1 MKTAILQD
9 KFLDLVNLVLTIT
22 WYTFNSQFYQQTDG
36 VAMRGQHLQ
45 PQQKFICRLMNVLP
59 YLRQY
64 NFQNFGK
71 DLLITFILFFR
82 EALLIKS
89 LQELLTTTAC
99 LSQKQTQTTDI
110 KEEET
115 RMSINLRYIEGTIEK
130 LRRMLKSQK
139 IKSTFYTESTLRKPL
154 RKSKDRVV
162 TNIVVNAKQSPSV
175 NLNDL

>member
-1 MKTAILQD
+1 MQAHECIAISTAIQLPKLWEGFVDNVYSILQGSIIN
-9 KFLDLVNLVLTIT
+9 KIFTRIT
-22 WYTFNSQFYQQTDG
+22 NNYS
-36 VAMRGQHLQ
+36 L
-45 PQQKFICRLMNVLP
+45 PQ
-59 YLRQY
+59 
-64 NFQNFGK
+64 
-71 DLLITFILFFR
+71 
-82 EALLIKS
+82 
-89 LQELLTTTAC
+89 
-99 LSQKQTQTTDI
+99 SQKQTQTTDI

>member
-1 MKTAILQD
+1 M
-9 KFLDLVNLVLTIT
+9 
-22 WYTFNSQFYQQTDG
+22 
-36 VAMRGQHLQ
+36 
-45 PQQKFICRLMNVLP
+45 PQ
-59 YLRQY
+59 
-64 NFQNFGK
+64 
-71 DLLITFILFFR
+71 
-82 EALLIKS
+82 
-89 LQELLTTTAC
+89 
-99 LSQKQTQTTDI
+99 SQKQTQTTDI